1 MKDYLLTLSFILS
14 WTFINAQ
21 SALQTDSLS
30 SPSLGKTEK
39 YQIYLPDGYTQNTNQ
54 RYPVIY
60 FLHGALSDH
69 EGYDFIK
76 IVLDKL
82 IAAKKIQPMIVVKP
96 NGGQGNY
103 GGSMFANSSLY
114 GKVEDFIVKDLVA
127 HVDQKYRTIGTRNAR
142 AVIGHSMGAD
152 GAARFRILHPDL
164 FCGFAAHSGSLDFS
178 FARIFF
184 SFAIQEQLQQ
194 KDSIPYEFQPSD
206 GFATGALFRAA
217 GAASPNLAKPPYF
230 VDFPVDPQG
239 KQIDTV
245 FQKWFSI
252 SAANVVR
259 RKPPTKEIGMFFDCG
274 LQDEFGFLLFNN
286 GFRDSLLK
294 SGLKFTYQNFT
305 GGHGDKL
312 LDRMAISLP
321 YLDSLMSK
329 LSTSV
334 LTTGKWQD
342 KIVLKV
348 YPNPGSDTVTLELST
363 PENITVGVVLQNTAG
378 QLLRVIR
385 KDWQINSG
393 RNQLQFDL
401 GDLGAGMYWIV
412 VQGEGVVA
420 STPLQRV
427 K

>member
-1 MKDYLLTLSFILS
+1 MKNILLLLCCLLTFIGY
-14 WTFINAQ
+14 AQ
-21 SALQTDSLS
+21 GTLLIDSLS
-30 SPSLGKTEK
+30 SPALGKTEK
-39 YQIYLPDGYTQNTNQ
+39 YQIYLPDGYTQNANQ
-54 RYPVIY
+54 RYPVVY
-60 FLHGALSDH
+60 FLHGALSNH

-76 IVLDKL
+76 IVLDNL
-82 IAAKKIQPMIVVKP
+82 IATKKIQPMIVVKP

-103 GGSMFANSSLY
+103 GGSMFANSALY

-127 HVDQKYRTIGTRNAR
+127 HVDQQYRTMGTRNAR
-142 AVIGHSMGAD
+142 AVMGHSMGAD
-152 GAARFRILHPDL
+152 GAARFGILHSDV

-184 SFAIQEQLQQ
+184 SFAVQEQLQQ
-194 KDSIPYEFQPSD
+194 NDSIPYEFQPND

-217 GAASPNLAKPPYF
+217 GAASPNLNKPPYF

-239 KQIDTV
+239 KQIDSV

-259 RKPPTKEIGMFFDCG
+259 RKAPTKEIGMFFDCG
-274 LQDEFGFLLFNN
+274 FQDEFGFLLFNN

-312 LDRMAISLP
+312 LDRMAVSLP

-329 LSTSV
+329 LSTSIYSPA
-334 LTTGKWQD
+334 KWQD
-342 KIVLKV
+342 KITMRI
-348 YPNPGSDTVTLELST
+348 YPNPGNDTVTLELLS
-363 PENITVGVVLQNTAG
+363 PENTSAGVVLQNAAG
-378 QLLRVIR
+378 QVLRTLR
-385 KDWQINSG
+385 KDWQIN
-393 RNQLQFDL
+393 RDNNQLQFDL
-401 GDLGAGMYWIV
+401 GDLSAGMYWIV
-412 VQGEGVVA
+412 VQGEGFVA
-420 STPLQRV
+420 SAPLQRV

>member
-1 MKDYLLTLSFILS
+1 MKRIILFTLFGWAYHLG
-14 WTFINAQ
+14 AQ
-21 SALQTDSLS
+21 SILQTDSLF
-30 SPSLGKTEK
+30 SPALGKTEK

-54 RYPVIY
+54 RYPVVY

-76 IVLDKL
+76 IVLDNL
-82 IAAKKIQPMIVVKP
+82 IATKKIQPMIVVKP

-103 GGSMFANSSLY
+103 GGSMFANSALY

-127 HVDQKYRTIGTRNAR
+127 HVDQKYHTIGTRNAR
-142 AVIGHSMGAD
+142 AVMGHSMGAD
-152 GAARFRILHPDL
+152 GAARFGIQHPDV
-164 FCGFAAHSGSLDFS
+164 FCGFAAHSGSLDFG

-194 KDSIPYEFQPSD
+194 KDSIPYEFQPND

-217 GAASPNLAKPPYF
+217 GAASPNLNKPPYF
-230 VDFPVDPQG
+230 VDFPLDPQG
-239 KQIDTV
+239 KQIDSV

-252 SAANVVR
+252 SAANLVR

-274 LQDEFGFLLFNN
+274 FQDEFGFLLFNN
-286 GFRDSLLK
+286 GFRDSLLE

-329 LSTSV
+329 LSTAVYSPE
-334 LTTGKWQD
+334 KWQD
-342 KIVLKV
+342 KITMRI
-348 YPNPGSDTVTLELST
+348 YPNPGNDTVTLELSS
-363 PENITVGVVLQNTAG
+363 PENTTAGVVLQNAAG
-378 QLLRVIR
+378 QILRTLR
-385 KDWQINSG
+385 NDWQINRES
-393 RNQLQFDL
+393 NQLQFDL

-412 VQGEGVVA
+412 VQGEGFVA
-420 STPLQRV
+420 SAPLQRD